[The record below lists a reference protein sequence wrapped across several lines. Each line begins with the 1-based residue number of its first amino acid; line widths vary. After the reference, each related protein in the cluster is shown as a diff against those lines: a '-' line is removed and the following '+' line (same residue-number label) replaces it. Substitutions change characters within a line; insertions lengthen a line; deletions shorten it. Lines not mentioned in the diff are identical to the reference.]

1 VEKLHKPLDYVG
13 PREQCDFPALSELP
27 LSKGV
32 PHAAVSS
39 PSQFHLGSHVALD
52 WESAGPL
59 EAVRGPIE
67 KLGGKIEHGYFAFG
81 EHDAILITDMPD
93 NISAAAIALAFA
105 GGGALRNCT
114 TTLLLTTA
122 EALDAMRKAATC
134 GYKPMQAA
142 AGAASR

>member
-1 VEKLHKPLDYVG
+1 MPRFLHQVSFTS
-13 PREQCDFPALSELP
+13 EALSRLIANP
-27 LSKGV
+27 
-32 PHAAVSS
+32 
-39 PSQFHLGSHVALD
+39 QDRF
-52 WESAGPL
+52 

-105 GGGALRNCT
+105 GGGALRNCAT
-114 TTLLLTTA
+114 TPLLTTA

>member
-1 VEKLHKPLDYVG
+1 MPRFLHQVS
-13 PREQCDFPALSELP
+13 FTSEAMSRLIGNP
-27 LSKGV
+27 
-32 PHAAVSS
+32 
-39 PSQFHLGSHVALD
+39 QDRF
-52 WESAGPL
+52 